1 MQKEFRQQLPNRES
15 DESLKEL
22 QPESPFQDSIRRLKR
37 ISKIEAPICKL
48 EHIYQCCVRSVKEEI
63 EAFWHFRQVPQSK
76 LSIDSDSLQGILI
89 YMLFQVQSASII
101 SELELVELFLPE
113 SVQASSRSFYL
124 CMLKQ
129 SIDFIVFDSQKYA
142 EKLKP
147 KDALAQIEEE
157 EQKGLDALT
166 ISFMDR
172 ISKKLVQEDYKWL
185 EDGDEANFEEGR
197 LEEENDTT
205 QKRAKEENIF
215 FD

>member
-1 MQKEFRQQLPNRES
+1 M
-15 DESLKEL
+15 KEL

-147 KDALAQIEEE
+147 KDAL
-157 EQKGLDALT
+157 
-166 ISFMDR
+166 
-172 ISKKLVQEDYKWL
+172 V
-185 EDGDEANFEEGR
+185 
-197 LEEENDTT
+197 
-205 QKRAKEENIF
+205 
-215 FD
+215 